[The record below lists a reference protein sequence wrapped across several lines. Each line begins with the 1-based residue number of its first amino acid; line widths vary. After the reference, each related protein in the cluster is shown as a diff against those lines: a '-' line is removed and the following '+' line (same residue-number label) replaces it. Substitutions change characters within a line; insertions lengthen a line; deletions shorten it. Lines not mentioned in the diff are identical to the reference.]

1 MLCSGR
7 DAIGDRNSPAS
18 FSDTVPSLKSSP
30 PDIFE
35 WLLSSLSQE
44 KVKFPLLA
52 GLSSL
57 AGQNNPCAN
66 VVKITQLYECL
77 HSDLRHILDCIMRVN
92 FTSLDLECLPF
103 GVSLPLREALSSAKS
118 HPDLADSKQ
127 LYELIE
133 DFGFYPLILEKQS
146 KIPAV
151 SDSFTGTELED
162 DEVSSLKFRHDDRV
176 EVVQRI
182 MSCNQAPTLS
192 AKVTAD
198 LTEEAIKSEQQAV
211 LLHLSNKIF
220 ALTIGRSIFTF
231 SSAWPAGLSEMAKF
245 PEITVSAKLP
255 PLQEL
260 IVLDPGTLA
269 LDFFDWP
276 HFHNGVAAGL
286 RIPADSAHVTAN
298 WIIQNI
304 PSTQNGTTSSAE
316 FGQAGGFALAMGLSG
331 HLKKLEQWQHLL
343 FLQTQQH
350 TITVGSLLGIAA
362 SCVETGDKFATKVLG
377 VHIPRMMDPD
387 ALAALNEGEGAGGV
401 GSIVVQFSNGGVAHT
416 AAVFGIGLVHLGTG
430 RRKFVELL
438 LEEIGAGDYF
448 GSGDNAEAA
457 NSGVSGFNE
466 RVKNREGHGVAAG
479 IGLGMVLLG
488 KGGSNMQNLE
498 GVNLV
503 EKLTEYIGSKRVHGK
518 EYGGSD
524 ISAAGATIALGLIF
538 LKSENQVVAGILRI
552 PETSHMLDYVR
563 SDLLMIRTLSRNLI
577 MWKNIKPSEEW
588 VESQIPS
595 YIRDCYSL
603 FETDDGSFESHRHAM
618 HHIVAGACLSIA
630 MKFAGSMDSNA
641 LRVVVSYLDR
651 QKDAVNFPGVIMAG
665 SGDPNVLR
673 RLHQMSDEV
682 SNNMNYGS
690 HMALQMSLGFL
701 FLGGGRGFTLGTS
714 NNCIAALV
722 CALYPRFPV
731 SSNDNSCHLQAL
743 RHFWVFAVDRR
754 RSLIS
759 RDVESGSVCVL
770 PISIKLNSSVERI
783 DMWTPCILPDLDT
796 IESVDVFSERYF
808 PVSLKTG
815 LGSSKTDG
823 FTTSQTL
830 FVKRRAGHL
839 DYSKDPKGQKSIFS
853 RLFASKDE
861 SLTLSYSEKNPIMN
875 ESDEFLEFILTSFSQ
890 DPRVLAFAQQFCVQ
904 WGDATK
910 EDCEFSKFCTT
921 VLLEC
926 LENDSVES
934 PEIYLQLY
942 LLVKN
947 ATKLCDPVAL
957 YNLAIIDRFYSE
969 SSLISEH
976 WISSKPRLVNPLF
989 LESVLCRL
997 DDFFSN
1003 QSVDGPFNDLSDL
1016 KLTLAPHAEKQGDV
1030 SWSDVY
1036 QATELD
1042 WDGVQNLVAGTEFR
1056 LAAAAKVYK
1065 KLFSERER
1073 KLQEKNL
1080 GLADDSQESIK
1091 YKKKTS
1097 EFTMNEAS
1105 NADAGPGTRG
1115 SALQSPKSMPNSSS
1129 DTQAEVEVREI
1140 LPVSIESATTAESEL
1155 PVPMT
1160 SENSIFS
1167 DGSFTGAQMR
1177 WAEEA
1182 ENEASFSKSGI
1193 ASASKN
1199 LAQSDHQA
1207 GASSAPPIGPKT
1219 SPFQHRTPL
1228 REIIARTHRVR
1239 TPEIPSSNSI
1249 GSIRAE
1255 KQRRRFALHSSRTN
1269 ADHEKLNTKDHWEKT
1284 PPLKQS
1290 DSRKRLRNLFAS
1302 HGGRKIED
1310 LLKKSKNE
1318 TVTDSSTLSKT
1329 EKLITAES
1337 TANSITDQEL
1347 LAFIDEGQ
1355 LEISNDASGK
1365 KLPSPTAKR
1374 KELAD
1379 RGSTESYL
1387 VPSADEYHERKTTID
1402 IECANGGKKA
1412 LEVGF
1417 RMADDQLNLA
1427 ADMFLSLANGRVTG
1441 AGQCLESDSKV
1452 PASGFKTGRGKNLGE
1467 LTPRQEA
1474 FAKALFTECDEIRP
1488 QIDAANGDKAQENN
1502 PSVKTPELV
1511 TVTSTA
1517 TATLS
1522 EPMGKS
1528 KYHLVTTKASS
1539 KPFITPFKSP
1549 LTLSGTA
1556 NSNVTPSG
1564 KPWRTSHVVSLIK
1577 TTRAGI
1583 IPSDAP
1589 PMNTPIRQ
1597 FGQKPFKIP
1606 SSTNK
1611 SSTTTPGTMSRC
1623 EKPSSA
1629 AASKIVFFD
1638 IHEQHFEKDFANR
1651 DTPPPT
1657 VNSWKSPCMFISD
1670 VFKVMDD
1677 LAVGQS
1683 DRGTWG
1689 WRDAAFDLH
1698 VRGAKVS
1705 VASEAW
1711 TSNHYR
1717 WIVWKF
1723 ASKARAFPELWK
1735 ENFFCR
1741 ENVVNELLYRYQ
1753 IEYCEG
1759 KRSCLKKVF
1768 EGDQIAEALMILC
1781 VADILV
1787 DGVSVSESGI
1797 DANGFSGRS
1806 IMLEL
1811 TDGWYA
1817 VKSQL
1822 DVVLRRAV
1830 ENEKIV
1836 IGQKLMIFGAQAIG
1850 SVGSYSPLEAGSKI
1864 LLGIH
1869 GNSTRIAT
1877 WDAKLGNQR
1886 TSFPFQV
1893 SIASAKPDGGP
1904 LPLVDCIIE
1913 RVFPLSYVEG
1923 QQKRSQL
1930 EEDEQMRK
1938 YEKLF
1943 QDECDKVVSDLTK
1956 SGDIDETTD
1965 IRQIVVERIGKREVS
1980 TMLKIRISDYLPDGC
1995 DLEDTCSR
2003 TVTIWN
2009 PDPHMLEMLQEG
2021 LRVKF
2026 VGLLPD
2032 AWGKGGGTCNFK
2044 LGPKRQL
2051 FPVATTPAM
2060 IAAKS
2065 TYVARRFVAIREIE
2079 GFITNQEFDAIGV
2092 VLSSTES
2099 RATLTDESLMLLNVQ
2114 CYNGELRV
2122 VKTGDIISLKNLVY
2136 QHGSGSQ
2143 FYSHF
2148 RKGFGVI
2155 GAALSA
2161 SEKERRVE
2169 LNSFWLVSRFSI
2181 PFP

>member
-1 MLCSGR
+1 
-7 DAIGDRNSPAS
+7 
-18 FSDTVPSLKSSP
+18 
-30 PDIFE
+30 
-35 WLLSSLSQE
+35 
-44 KVKFPLLA
+44 
-52 GLSSL
+52 
-57 AGQNNPCAN
+57 
-66 VVKITQLYECL
+66 
-77 HSDLRHILDCIMRVN
+77 
-92 FTSLDLECLPF
+92 
-103 GVSLPLREALSSAKS
+103 
-118 HPDLADSKQ
+118 
-127 LYELIE
+127 
-133 DFGFYPLILEKQS
+133 
-146 KIPAV
+146 
-151 SDSFTGTELED
+151 
-162 DEVSSLKFRHDDRV
+162 
-176 EVVQRI
+176 
-182 MSCNQAPTLS
+182 
-192 AKVTAD
+192 
-198 LTEEAIKSEQQAV
+198 
-211 LLHLSNKIF
+211 
-220 ALTIGRSIFTF
+220 
-231 SSAWPAGLSEMAKF
+231 
-245 PEITVSAKLP
+245 
-255 PLQEL
+255 
-260 IVLDPGTLA
+260 
-269 LDFFDWP
+269 
-276 HFHNGVAAGL
+276 
-286 RIPADSAHVTAN
+286 
-298 WIIQNI
+298 
-304 PSTQNGTTSSAE
+304 
-316 FGQAGGFALAMGLSG
+316 
-331 HLKKLEQWQHLL
+331 
-343 FLQTQQH
+343 
-350 TITVGSLLGIAA
+350 
-362 SCVETGDKFATKVLG
+362 
-377 VHIPRMMDPD
+377 
-387 ALAALNEGEGAGGV
+387 
-401 GSIVVQFSNGGVAHT
+401 
-416 AAVFGIGLVHLGTG
+416 
-430 RRKFVELL
+430 
-438 LEEIGAGDYF
+438 
-448 GSGDNAEAA
+448 
-457 NSGVSGFNE
+457 
-466 RVKNREGHGVAAG
+466 
-479 IGLGMVLLG
+479 
-488 KGGSNMQNLE
+488 
-498 GVNLV
+498 
-503 EKLTEYIGSKRVHGK
+503 
-518 EYGGSD
+518 
-524 ISAAGATIALGLIF
+524 
-538 LKSENQVVAGILRI
+538 
-552 PETSHMLDYVR
+552 
-563 SDLLMIRTLSRNLI
+563 
-577 MWKNIKPSEEW
+577 
-588 VESQIPS
+588 
-595 YIRDCYSL
+595 
-603 FETDDGSFESHRHAM
+603 
-618 HHIVAGACLSIA
+618 
-630 MKFAGSMDSNA
+630 
-641 LRVVVSYLDR
+641 
-651 QKDAVNFPGVIMAG
+651 
-665 SGDPNVLR
+665 
-673 RLHQMSDEV
+673 
-682 SNNMNYGS
+682 
-690 HMALQMSLGFL
+690 
-701 FLGGGRGFTLGTS
+701 
-714 NNCIAALV
+714 
-722 CALYPRFPV
+722 
-731 SSNDNSCHLQAL
+731 
-743 RHFWVFAVDRR
+743 
-754 RSLIS
+754 
-759 RDVESGSVCVL
+759 
-770 PISIKLNSSVERI
+770 
-783 DMWTPCILPDLDT
+783 
-796 IESVDVFSERYF
+796 
-808 PVSLKTG
+808 
-815 LGSSKTDG
+815 
-823 FTTSQTL
+823 
-830 FVKRRAGHL
+830 
-839 DYSKDPKGQKSIFS
+839 
-853 RLFASKDE
+853 
-861 SLTLSYSEKNPIMN
+861 
-875 ESDEFLEFILTSFSQ
+875 
-890 DPRVLAFAQQFCVQ
+890 
-904 WGDATK
+904 
-910 EDCEFSKFCTT
+910 
-921 VLLEC
+921 
-926 LENDSVES
+926 
-934 PEIYLQLY
+934 
-942 LLVKN
+942 
-947 ATKLCDPVAL
+947 
-957 YNLAIIDRFYSE
+957 
-969 SSLISEH
+969 
-976 WISSKPRLVNPLF
+976 
-989 LESVLCRL
+989 
-997 DDFFSN
+997 
-1003 QSVDGPFNDLSDL
+1003 
-1016 KLTLAPHAEKQGDV
+1016 
-1030 SWSDVY
+1030 
-1036 QATELD
+1036 
-1042 WDGVQNLVAGTEFR
+1042 
-1056 LAAAAKVYK
+1056 
-1065 KLFSERER
+1065 
-1073 KLQEKNL
+1073 
-1080 GLADDSQESIK
+1080 
-1091 YKKKTS
+1091 
-1097 EFTMNEAS
+1097 MNEAS

-1129 DTQAEVEVREI
+1129 DTRAEVEVREI

-1355 LEISNDASGK
+1355 LEISNDDKPEVKTRKISQNEEILETPQFGGFRNGRGNFLAIPTAEQTAAAAKFLLVSTVTEQSDDDSTRRMSFPSACFFTGAGKRLASPTKEQRDAVRKMFGNSTDSVTELSQPTENLPVRETKSNRSNILTASGK

-1638 IHEQHFEKDFANR
+1638 IHGKFPRTTLRERFRESRHNCTYSELLEISIWPEVLNM
-1651 DTPPPT
+1651 
-1657 VNSWKSPCMFISD
+1657 NSVSAQS
-1670 VFKVMDD
+1670 FKFPAHD
-1677 LAVGQS
+1677 S

-1741 ENVVNELLYRYQ
+1741 ENVFNELLYRYQ

-2169 LNSFWLVSRFSI
+2169 LNSFCKSQRFFDLRSQ
-2181 PFP
+2181 FLDS

>member
-1 MLCSGR
+1 MVGVFCVAHTAGFAKTVACSGNLRVTANTDGRGGEELKLWDHEVLLSIRRRQFSAEFAKAVALGYNLLAYVHADSAGVPVLEVEHLKSTIGAHPTVHTEPLPFKVARIWIVQVEESTFVVIASAQMMQFALRCDGSDSTNCDALLGLQQIEDSESDSSSIDGEPAEMVVSFLMLGGDTYGFCFNQNTRALSLWRYFLARETSELLDSLAEIYLCKKRVWSGPEIAKTRFELSPSEAFLSNDCTGQPILWLTYRTLSHLCGYRVEKLQDGEFNLSAIYQFTADCALPVLATRVTEKIPDVLILKNSVLSLWIGGDNVIQIDQKYMYCPNRNGSERVSNLACGCESKCNLSFDDTSECQYQFSLEPHTQLVRECLQAIKCIVSPSEYDVVLTEFLKLCETRDEWEAFWELLLPSKINYEQEDDWQYLLNRSSDLERYSILGRPVADSNQISYFHRSNAISSNLVEIFSGLHLVFENARLDSLRRAEAENLLWLLRMLSSEQRWTEYSRYYVSLGMLCSGR

-127 LYELIE
+127 LYELIGTQCHKTVVKTKGAE

-651 QKDAVNFPGVIMAG
+651 QKDAVNFPGKNCVYGAADHVKQLSLFEKNLIRVIMAG

-839 DYSKDPKGQKSIFS
+839 DYIKDPKGQKSIFS

-1065 KLFSERER
+1065 KLFSER
-1073 KLQEKNL
+1073 
-1080 GLADDSQESIK
+1080 
-1091 YKKKTS
+1091 
-1097 EFTMNEAS
+1097 F
-1105 NADAGPGTRG
+1105 
-1115 SALQSPKSMPNSSS
+1115 
-1129 DTQAEVEVREI
+1129 
-1140 LPVSIESATTAESEL
+1140 
-1155 PVPMT
+1155 
-1160 SENSIFS
+1160 
-1167 DGSFTGAQMR
+1167 
-1177 WAEEA
+1177 
-1182 ENEASFSKSGI
+1182 
-1193 ASASKN
+1193 
-1199 LAQSDHQA
+1199 
-1207 GASSAPPIGPKT
+1207 
-1219 SPFQHRTPL
+1219 
-1228 REIIARTHRVR
+1228 AR
-1239 TPEIPSSNSI
+1239 
-1249 GSIRAE
+1249 
-1255 KQRRRFALHSSRTN
+1255 
-1269 ADHEKLNTKDHWEKT
+1269 
-1284 PPLKQS
+1284 
-1290 DSRKRLRNLFAS
+1290 
-1302 HGGRKIED
+1302 
-1310 LLKKSKNE
+1310 
-1318 TVTDSSTLSKT
+1318 
-1329 EKLITAES
+1329 
-1337 TANSITDQEL
+1337 
-1347 LAFIDEGQ
+1347 
-1355 LEISNDASGK
+1355 
-1365 KLPSPTAKR
+1365 
-1374 KELAD
+1374 
-1379 RGSTESYL
+1379 
-1387 VPSADEYHERKTTID
+1387 
-1402 IECANGGKKA
+1402 
-1412 LEVGF
+1412 
-1417 RMADDQLNLA
+1417 
-1427 ADMFLSLANGRVTG
+1427 
-1441 AGQCLESDSKV
+1441 
-1452 PASGFKTGRGKNLGE
+1452 
-1467 LTPRQEA
+1467 
-1474 FAKALFTECDEIRP
+1474 
-1488 QIDAANGDKAQENN
+1488 
-1502 PSVKTPELV
+1502 
-1511 TVTSTA
+1511 
-1517 TATLS
+1517 
-1522 EPMGKS
+1522 
-1528 KYHLVTTKASS
+1528 
-1539 KPFITPFKSP
+1539 
-1549 LTLSGTA
+1549 
-1556 NSNVTPSG
+1556 
-1564 KPWRTSHVVSLIK
+1564 
-1577 TTRAGI
+1577 
-1583 IPSDAP
+1583 
-1589 PMNTPIRQ
+1589 
-1597 FGQKPFKIP
+1597 
-1606 SSTNK
+1606 
-1611 SSTTTPGTMSRC
+1611 
-1623 EKPSSA
+1623 
-1629 AASKIVFFD
+1629 
-1638 IHEQHFEKDFANR
+1638 
-1651 DTPPPT
+1651 
-1657 VNSWKSPCMFISD
+1657 
-1670 VFKVMDD
+1670 
-1677 LAVGQS
+1677 
-1683 DRGTWG
+1683 
-1689 WRDAAFDLH
+1689 
-1698 VRGAKVS
+1698 
-1705 VASEAW
+1705 
-1711 TSNHYR
+1711 
-1717 WIVWKF
+1717 
-1723 ASKARAFPELWK
+1723 
-1735 ENFFCR
+1735 
-1741 ENVVNELLYRYQ
+1741 
-1753 IEYCEG
+1753 
-1759 KRSCLKKVF
+1759 
-1768 EGDQIAEALMILC
+1768 
-1781 VADILV
+1781 
-1787 DGVSVSESGI
+1787 
-1797 DANGFSGRS
+1797 
-1806 IMLEL
+1806 
-1811 TDGWYA
+1811 
-1817 VKSQL
+1817 
-1822 DVVLRRAV
+1822 
-1830 ENEKIV
+1830 
-1836 IGQKLMIFGAQAIG
+1836 
-1850 SVGSYSPLEAGSKI
+1850 
-1864 LLGIH
+1864 
-1869 GNSTRIAT
+1869 
-1877 WDAKLGNQR
+1877 
-1886 TSFPFQV
+1886 
-1893 SIASAKPDGGP
+1893 
-1904 LPLVDCIIE
+1904 
-1913 RVFPLSYVEG
+1913 
-1923 QQKRSQL
+1923 
-1930 EEDEQMRK
+1930 
-1938 YEKLF
+1938 
-1943 QDECDKVVSDLTK
+1943 
-1956 SGDIDETTD
+1956 DIDED
-1965 IRQIVVERIGKREVS
+1965 A
-1980 TMLKIRISDYLPDGC
+1980 
-1995 DLEDTCSR
+1995 DLAGSYWKND
-2003 TVTIWN
+2003 
-2009 PDPHMLEMLQEG
+2009 EMA
-2021 LRVKF
+2021 
-2026 VGLLPD
+2026 D
-2032 AWGKGGGTCNFK
+2032 
-2044 LGPKRQL
+2044 
-2051 FPVATTPAM
+2051 
-2060 IAAKS
+2060 
-2065 TYVARRFVAIREIE
+2065 
-2079 GFITNQEFDAIGV
+2079 
-2092 VLSSTES
+2092 
-2099 RATLTDESLMLLNVQ
+2099 
-2114 CYNGELRV
+2114 
-2122 VKTGDIISLKNLVY
+2122 
-2136 QHGSGSQ
+2136 
-2143 FYSHF
+2143 
-2148 RKGFGVI
+2148 
-2155 GAALSA
+2155 
-2161 SEKERRVE
+2161 
-2169 LNSFWLVSRFSI
+2169 
-2181 PFP
+2181 

>member
-1 MLCSGR
+1 
-7 DAIGDRNSPAS
+7 
-18 FSDTVPSLKSSP
+18 
-30 PDIFE
+30 
-35 WLLSSLSQE
+35 
-44 KVKFPLLA
+44 
-52 GLSSL
+52 
-57 AGQNNPCAN
+57 
-66 VVKITQLYECL
+66 
-77 HSDLRHILDCIMRVN
+77 
-92 FTSLDLECLPF
+92 
-103 GVSLPLREALSSAKS
+103 
-118 HPDLADSKQ
+118 
-127 LYELIE
+127 
-133 DFGFYPLILEKQS
+133 
-146 KIPAV
+146 
-151 SDSFTGTELED
+151 
-162 DEVSSLKFRHDDRV
+162 
-176 EVVQRI
+176 
-182 MSCNQAPTLS
+182 
-192 AKVTAD
+192 
-198 LTEEAIKSEQQAV
+198 
-211 LLHLSNKIF
+211 
-220 ALTIGRSIFTF
+220 
-231 SSAWPAGLSEMAKF
+231 
-245 PEITVSAKLP
+245 
-255 PLQEL
+255 
-260 IVLDPGTLA
+260 
-269 LDFFDWP
+269 
-276 HFHNGVAAGL
+276 
-286 RIPADSAHVTAN
+286 
-298 WIIQNI
+298 
-304 PSTQNGTTSSAE
+304 
-316 FGQAGGFALAMGLSG
+316 
-331 HLKKLEQWQHLL
+331 
-343 FLQTQQH
+343 
-350 TITVGSLLGIAA
+350 
-362 SCVETGDKFATKVLG
+362 
-377 VHIPRMMDPD
+377 
-387 ALAALNEGEGAGGV
+387 
-401 GSIVVQFSNGGVAHT
+401 
-416 AAVFGIGLVHLGTG
+416 
-430 RRKFVELL
+430 
-438 LEEIGAGDYF
+438 
-448 GSGDNAEAA
+448 
-457 NSGVSGFNE
+457 
-466 RVKNREGHGVAAG
+466 
-479 IGLGMVLLG
+479 
-488 KGGSNMQNLE
+488 
-498 GVNLV
+498 
-503 EKLTEYIGSKRVHGK
+503 
-518 EYGGSD
+518 
-524 ISAAGATIALGLIF
+524 
-538 LKSENQVVAGILRI
+538 
-552 PETSHMLDYVR
+552 
-563 SDLLMIRTLSRNLI
+563 
-577 MWKNIKPSEEW
+577 
-588 VESQIPS
+588 
-595 YIRDCYSL
+595 
-603 FETDDGSFESHRHAM
+603 
-618 HHIVAGACLSIA
+618 
-630 MKFAGSMDSNA
+630 
-641 LRVVVSYLDR
+641 
-651 QKDAVNFPGVIMAG
+651 
-665 SGDPNVLR
+665 
-673 RLHQMSDEV
+673 
-682 SNNMNYGS
+682 
-690 HMALQMSLGFL
+690 
-701 FLGGGRGFTLGTS
+701 
-714 NNCIAALV
+714 
-722 CALYPRFPV
+722 
-731 SSNDNSCHLQAL
+731 
-743 RHFWVFAVDRR
+743 
-754 RSLIS
+754 
-759 RDVESGSVCVL
+759 
-770 PISIKLNSSVERI
+770 
-783 DMWTPCILPDLDT
+783 
-796 IESVDVFSERYF
+796 
-808 PVSLKTG
+808 
-815 LGSSKTDG
+815 
-823 FTTSQTL
+823 
-830 FVKRRAGHL
+830 
-839 DYSKDPKGQKSIFS
+839 
-853 RLFASKDE
+853 
-861 SLTLSYSEKNPIMN
+861 
-875 ESDEFLEFILTSFSQ
+875 
-890 DPRVLAFAQQFCVQ
+890 
-904 WGDATK
+904 
-910 EDCEFSKFCTT
+910 
-921 VLLEC
+921 
-926 LENDSVES
+926 
-934 PEIYLQLY
+934 
-942 LLVKN
+942 
-947 ATKLCDPVAL
+947 
-957 YNLAIIDRFYSE
+957 
-969 SSLISEH
+969 
-976 WISSKPRLVNPLF
+976 
-989 LESVLCRL
+989 
-997 DDFFSN
+997 
-1003 QSVDGPFNDLSDL
+1003 
-1016 KLTLAPHAEKQGDV
+1016 
-1030 SWSDVY
+1030 
-1036 QATELD
+1036 
-1042 WDGVQNLVAGTEFR
+1042 
-1056 LAAAAKVYK
+1056 
-1065 KLFSERER
+1065 
-1073 KLQEKNL
+1073 
-1080 GLADDSQESIK
+1080 
-1091 YKKKTS
+1091 
-1097 EFTMNEAS
+1097 MNEAS

-1115 SALQSPKSMPNSSS
+1115 SALQSPKSTPNSSS
-1129 DTQAEVEVREI
+1129 DTRAEVEVREI
-1140 LPVSIESATTAESEL
+1140 LPISIESATTAESEL

-1207 GASSAPPIGPKT
+1207 GASGAPSIVPKT

-1255 KQRRRFALHSSRTN
+1255 KQRRRLALHSSRAN

-1329 EKLITAES
+1329 EKLIAAES

-1355 LEISNDASGK
+1355 LEISNDELWAQAASSQKPRLGDRMVEERSVFFLAPAISCFPETPKIEPVVANFGAFEPRNLNGRNSDKPEVKTRKISQNEEILETPQFGGFTNGRGNFLAIPTAEQTAAAAKFLLVSTVTEQSDDDSTRRMSFPSACFFTGAGKRLASPTKEQRDAVRKMFGNSTDSVTELSQPTENLPVRETKSNRSNILPASGR

-1387 VPSADEYHERKTTID
+1387 VPSADEYHERKTTVD

-1474 FAKALFTECDEIRP
+1474 FAKALFTECDEVRP

-1511 TVTSTA
+1511 TATSTA

-1611 SSTTTPGTMSRC
+1611 SSTTTPGTVSRC

-1638 IHEQHFEKDFANR
+1638 IHGKFWDSTLATSTASLVGKFPRITLRERFRESRHTCTYSELLEISIWPEVLNM
-1651 DTPPPT
+1651 
-1657 VNSWKSPCMFISD
+1657 NSVSAQS
-1670 VFKVMDD
+1670 FKFPAHD
-1677 LAVGQS
+1677 S

-1741 ENVVNELLYRYQ
+1741 ENVFNELLYRYQ

-1797 DANGFSGRS
+1797 DANGFS
-1806 IMLEL
+1806 
-1811 TDGWYA
+1811 

-1822 DVVLRRAV
+1822 DFVLRRAV

-2169 LNSFWLVSRFSI
+2169 LNSFCKSQRFFDLRSQ
-2181 PFP
+2181 FLDS